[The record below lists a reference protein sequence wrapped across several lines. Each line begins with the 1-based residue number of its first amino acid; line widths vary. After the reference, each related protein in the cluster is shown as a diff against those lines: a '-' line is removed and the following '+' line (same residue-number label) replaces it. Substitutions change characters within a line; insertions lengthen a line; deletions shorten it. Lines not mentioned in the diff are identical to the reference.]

1 MIGLEITYRWEL
13 TAGAL
18 TRSLF
23 LLPWGSLSNLGS
35 FSTFFFFISA
45 DLEVPSLGCLWPDFS
60 LELFYGTLVRTSIF
74 SHHEFCIQLSTS
86 CLANPSPGW
95 SAPSGPT
102 TAVSSLPMMC
112 QVQLLPPSGISKGSH
127 HKLSA
132 KLEQGAIVIKIKK
145 KLTAIGTGLRTK
157 IHHKYCSGFSA
168 ALQPAQR
175 SSLMC
180 SCTLQSICTLL
191 HLFSHQVT
199 PSQLED
205 LAGCASSHLWTCLQR
220 FHNPSRQDFNLSP
233 CFKCRLKSWAWPFWR
248 SNFFP
253 STGTPQWLCIL
264 HLAK

>member
-1 MIGLEITYRWEL
+1 MEPLWEQASFHITSSAFSSVQAAL
-13 TAGAL
+13 QIHLLAGVLHQAL
-18 TRSLF
+18 PQQSPRC
-23 LLPWGSLSNLGS
+23 PWCAR
-35 FSTFFFFISA
+35 FS
-45 DLEVPSLGCLWPDFS
+45 
-60 LELFYGTLVRTSIF
+60 
-74 SHHEFCIQLSTS
+74 S
-86 CLANPSPGW
+86 CLRLVFQKFLVISYLQNW
-95 SAPSGPT
+95 SRE
-102 TAVSSLPMMC
+102 
-112 QVQLLPPSGISKGSH
+112 Q
-127 HKLSA
+127 KL
-132 KLEQGAIVIKIKK
+132 KK
-145 KLTAIGTGLRTK
+145 NLTAIGTGLRTK

-233 CFKCRLKSWAWPFWR
+233 CFKCRLKSWAWPCWR

-264 HLAK
+264 HLPK